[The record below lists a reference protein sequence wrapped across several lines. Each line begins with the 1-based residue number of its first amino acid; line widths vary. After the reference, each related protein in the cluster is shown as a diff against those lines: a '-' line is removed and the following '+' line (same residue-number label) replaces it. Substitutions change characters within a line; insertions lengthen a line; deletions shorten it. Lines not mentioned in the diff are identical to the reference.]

1 MPTELTVERDVRV
14 AMRDGVNLATDVYR
28 PNDHKSYPVLV
39 HRTPYSKSNA
49 WFVGGLMFNPLDAVQ
64 RGYVI
69 VVQDTRGRFG
79 SEGDW
84 VPFANEAADG
94 YDTIEWA
101 AAQPWSNG
109 NVGIYGSSYMGVTTI
124 QGLVAAPPHLNAA
137 VSYMTGANYHSG
149 WTYSGGA
156 FELGFNLWWTNFLG
170 WDTASRLKVDESER
184 AELLG
189 RLAESA
195 GDPWTAARHLPL
207 TELPAFQNDVAPY
220 WQEWLRHP
228 IYDAYW
234 EQVDALA
241 RVGDI
246 RAPLLQIAAWYDNFL
261 RGHLDLNARLQR
273 QGEHRLVIGPW
284 DHEAYLSLGLSQA
297 GERDFGPSAISGPT
311 LVADLALQWFD
322 HWLAGKETPLMDTR
336 PVRYFMMGDN
346 AWQEA
351 GTWPPAST
359 PTRWYLRSG
368 GRANTRHG
376 DGALTLETP
385 GAEPADSYRYNPADP
400 VPSLGGRTLHPNLG
414 PAGVQNQATLEERED
429 VLVYTSAR
437 LTTRLAV
444 AGPVSVTL
452 FAASSAPDTDF
463 TAKLIDVEPDGYCA
477 NIAEGI
483 IRARYRNGEPHEELL
498 EPGEVTEFGIDLWDV
513 AHTFRTGHRIRL
525 EISSSN
531 FPRFDR
537 NLNSAVS
544 PGLAGSGELQV
555 ADQQVWHDANHA
567 SHLTLPVLEQTDS

>member
-1 MPTELTVERDVRV
+1 MPTELIVERDVRV
-14 AMRDGVNLATDVYR
+14 AMRDGVNLAADVYR
-28 PNDHKSYPVLV
+28 PNDHAPHPVLV

-84 VPFANEAADG
+84 EPFANEAADG
-94 YDTIEWA
+94 YDTVEWA
-101 AAQPWSNG
+101 ATQPWSDG

-124 QGLVAAPPHLNAA
+124 QALVAAPPHLKAA
-137 VSYMTGANYHSG
+137 VSYMTGADYHNG

-170 WDTASRLKVDESER
+170 WDTASRLKVSEAER
-184 AELLG
+184 TELLG
-189 RLAESA
+189 RLAEA
-195 GDPWTAARHLPL
+195 TGDPWTAARHLPL
-207 TELPAFQNDVAPY
+207 GDLPAFQGEVAPY
-220 WQEWLRHP
+220 WQDWLRHP
-228 IYDAYW
+228 VYDDYW
-234 EQVDALA
+234 RRVDALERTA
-241 RVGDI
+241 DI

-261 RGHLDLNARLQR
+261 RGHLDLNERLRGHGQ
-273 QGEHRLVIGPW
+273 HRLVIGPW
-284 DHEAYLSLGLSQA
+284 DHEAYLSLGLSRA

-322 HWLAGKETPLMDTR
+322 HWLAEKESPLMATP
-336 PVRYFMMGDN
+336 PVRYFMMGAN
-346 AWQEA
+346 SWQEA
-351 GTWPPAST
+351 DAWPPAST

-368 GRANTRHG
+368 GRANTRQG
-376 DGALTLETP
+376 DGALTLEPP
-385 GAEPADSYRYNPADP
+385 GAEPADSYRYDPADP

-414 PAGVQNQATLEERED
+414 PAGVQNQATLQERED
-429 VLVYTSAR
+429 VLVYTSTR
-437 LTTRLAV
+437 LTTPVAV

-463 TAKLIDVEPDGYCA
+463 TAKLVDVEPDGYCA

-483 IRARYRNGEPHEELL
+483 IRARYRSGEPREELL
-498 EPGEVTEFGIDLWDV
+498 EPGKVTEFRIDLWDV
-513 AHTFRTGHRIRL
+513 AHTFRVGHRIRV

-537 NLNSAVS
+537 NLNSTVS
-544 PGLAGSGELQV
+544 PEQAGPGELQV
-555 ADQQVWHDANHA
+555 ADQQVWHDADHP
-567 SHLTLPVLEQTDS
+567 SHLTLPALE

>member
-1 MPTELTVERDVRV
+1 
-14 AMRDGVNLATDVYR
+14 
-28 PNDHKSYPVLV
+28 
-39 HRTPYSKSNA
+39 
-49 WFVGGLMFNPLDAVQ
+49 
-64 RGYVI
+64 
-69 VVQDTRGRFG
+69 
-79 SEGDW
+79 
-84 VPFANEAADG
+84 
-94 YDTIEWA
+94 
-101 AAQPWSNG
+101 
-109 NVGIYGSSYMGVTTI
+109 VTTI
-124 QGLVAAPPHLNAA
+124 QALVAAPPHLKAA
-137 VSYMTGANYHSG
+137 ISYMTGANYHSG
-149 WTYSGGA
+149 WSYSGGA

-170 WDTASRLKVDESER
+170 WDTASRLKVDETER

-189 RLAESA
+189 QLAEA
-195 GDPWTAARHLPL
+195 TGDPWTAARHLPL

-228 IYDAYW
+228 IYDQYW
-234 EQVDALA
+234 AQVDALA

-273 QGEHRLVIGPW
+273 QGQHRLVIGPW
-284 DHEAYLSLGLSQA
+284 DHEAYLSLRLSRA

-311 LVADLALQWFD
+311 LVADLGLQWFD
-322 HWLAGKETPLMDTR
+322 HWLAGKETPLVDTR

-346 AWQEA
+346 TWQEA
-351 GTWPPAST
+351 GSWPPAST
-359 PTRWYLRSG
+359 PTRWHLRSG

-376 DGALTLETP
+376 DGALTLEAP

-429 VLVYTSAR
+429 VLVYSSAR

-463 TAKLIDVEPDGYCA
+463 TAKLVDVEPDGYCA

-483 IRARYRNGEPHEELL
+483 IRARYRSGEPREELL
-498 EPGEVTEFGIDLWDV
+498 EPGEVTEFSIDLWDV
-513 AHTFRTGHRIRL
+513 AHTFQAGHRIRL

-537 NLNSAVS
+537 NLNSTVS
-544 PGLAGSGELQV
+544 PELAGSEELQA
-555 ADQQVWHDANHA
+555 ADQQVWHDSNHA
-567 SHLTLPVLEQTDS
+567 SHLTLPVLERTDS